1 MRTPRILDG
10 LDLAFEPGTT
20 TAIVGPSGA
29 GKSTILSLLAGLHE
43 PVEGSVLIDGVDTA
57 TLTAEARRRLV
68 SAVFQHPF
76 LFDGGLR
83 DNVLVG
89 SPNAAAEELATAAEL
104 ARVDAIVR
112 RSPDGWDTQ
121 VGEGGTAL
129 SGGERQRVS
138 IARAL
143 LKPAPVLLVDEATSA
158 LDSENESAIA
168 DALLSDPVA
177 RTRVL
182 VAHRLTSIRAADRVL
197 FVDEG
202 RVLEEGPVDELL
214 ATGGRFAEFWRQ
226 QRAAAAWRPSP

>member
-1 MRTPRILDG
+1 MLRTPRILDG

-112 RSPDGWDTQ
+112 RSPDGWDTR

-129 SGGERQRVS
+129 SGERQRVS

-226 QRAAAAWRPSP
+226 QRAAAAWRLSP